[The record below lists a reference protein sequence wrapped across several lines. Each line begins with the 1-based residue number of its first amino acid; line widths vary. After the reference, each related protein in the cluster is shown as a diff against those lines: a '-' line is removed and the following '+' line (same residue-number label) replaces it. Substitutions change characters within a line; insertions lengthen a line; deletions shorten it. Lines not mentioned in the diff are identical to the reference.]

1 MKCTNKNAV
10 RHSLAVV
17 IPFLCFSCINSI
29 QPLEES
35 SETPHSPTY
44 KDIPIA
50 ISAQIL
56 QVETQVHTRTT
67 NNAFDEN
74 DAIGLYVLAQP
85 ETIGG
90 VRHID
95 NMRFVYS
102 SAGFMPDEEIYYPKG
117 DGKCD
122 FISYYPYQ
130 EEGVSQHSNDIQI
143 SVNANQS
150 TATDYSHSDFMV
162 AKIQGISP
170 SMKAVNLKHNHKL
183 SQLNIILQL
192 NKEEDIKDLQENAT
206 ISISNLNTKA
216 IYNIDTELFSSLN
229 NPQNIIPNG
238 QWEADEENHQLT
250 GKKAILIPQPTT
262 GCELT
267 LRTKN
272 KIYSAILPEDL
283 TLESETSCE
292 LLLIY
297 DSRVGI
303 GKISSSISEW
313 KQGGSSNA
321 TLEEKEN
328 NNSISISGLN
338 FEKTGIYHL
347 VTSTNAV
354 IGKICKE
361 YLLNEDINAQAIVL
375 YPADNDERG
384 TVLQIVGENKSL
396 HGGSVTWDKVN
407 NSMVYIPGDQTPIE
421 EIYADTDGNV
431 IFEKSENI
439 QPVLVAENVLTDIR
453 GSETITCPIVKIGTQ
468 YWMQENL
475 NTTKYND
482 GTAITNNTTYLN
494 KTTAGYYLQNSN
506 RFYNQAVIATGKIA
520 PQGWKI
526 PDITEWNILKTYL
539 KDDAATLKT
548 GIWTSNEGT
557 PQANNK
563 TGFNGKPVGI
573 YSKDGEKAIIYG
585 YSQRYAAYWTIKD
598 NQTTPYETSIALSN
612 KLKEVGKVFNTDYCA
627 YSIRCIKE

>member
-338 FEKTGIYHL
+338 FEKTR
-347 VTSTNAV
+347 
-354 IGKICKE
+354 
-361 YLLNEDINAQAIVL
+361 DIPPCNF
-375 YPADNDERG
+375 YKRRNW
-384 TVLQIVGENKSL
+384 K
-396 HGGSVTWDKVN
+396 
-407 NSMVYIPGDQTPIE
+407 
-421 EIYADTDGNV
+421 
-431 IFEKSENI
+431 
-439 QPVLVAENVLTDIR
+439 
-453 GSETITCPIVKIGTQ
+453 
-468 YWMQENL
+468 NL
-475 NTTKYND
+475 
-482 GTAITNNTTYLN
+482 
-494 KTTAGYYLQNSN
+494 
-506 RFYNQAVIATGKIA
+506 
-520 PQGWKI
+520 
-526 PDITEWNILKTYL
+526 
-539 KDDAATLKT
+539 
-548 GIWTSNEGT
+548 
-557 PQANNK
+557 
-563 TGFNGKPVGI
+563 
-573 YSKDGEKAIIYG
+573 
-585 YSQRYAAYWTIKD
+585 
-598 NQTTPYETSIALSN
+598 
-612 KLKEVGKVFNTDYCA
+612 
-627 YSIRCIKE
+627 

>member
-56 QVETQVHTRTT
+56 QVEVQVHTRTT

-396 HGGSVTWDKVN
+396 HGEALLGIKSIIQWCI
-407 NSMVYIPGDQTPIE
+407 YL
-421 EIYADTDGNV
+421 EIKHQSRK
-431 IFEKSENI
+431 FMRI
-439 QPVLVAENVLTDIR
+439 QMEMSSLKR
-453 GSETITCPIVKIGTQ
+453 VK
-468 YWMQENL
+468 
-475 NTTKYND
+475 
-482 GTAITNNTTYLN
+482 TY
-494 KTTAGYYLQNSN
+494 N
-506 RFYNQAVIATGKIA
+506 RF
-520 PQGWKI
+520 
-526 PDITEWNILKTYL
+526 
-539 KDDAATLKT
+539 
-548 GIWTSNEGT
+548 
-557 PQANNK
+557 
-563 TGFNGKPVGI
+563 
-573 YSKDGEKAIIYG
+573 
-585 YSQRYAAYWTIKD
+585 
-598 NQTTPYETSIALSN
+598 
-612 KLKEVGKVFNTDYCA
+612 
-627 YSIRCIKE
+627 